1 MIEGVLKQVQR
12 RYAPEVEKALLTTL
26 LTRYQ
31 QLPDAQRVAEFDAA
45 FGRTPQQLATALDT
59 LYAGTQLG
67 DEAQRLSRFAAAREG
82 RPWPPIR

>member
-12 RYAPEVEKALLTTL
+12 RYAPEVEGPADHPADP
-26 LTRYQ
+26 
-31 QLPDAQRVAEFDAA
+31 LPAAAGRAARGRV
-45 FGRTPQQLATALDT
+45 RRRLRPHPQQLATALDT

-82 RPWPPIR
+82 KALAPIR